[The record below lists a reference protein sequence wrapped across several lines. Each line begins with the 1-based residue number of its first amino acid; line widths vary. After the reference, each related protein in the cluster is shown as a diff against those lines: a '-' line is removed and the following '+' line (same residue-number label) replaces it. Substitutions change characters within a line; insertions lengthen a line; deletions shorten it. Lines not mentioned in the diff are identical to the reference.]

1 VAKDRTGSDG
11 LGPLEAEV
19 MDIIWAAAEPVSV
32 REVVDRLNHGRGESL
47 AYTTV
52 MTVMSRLAGKDVL
65 ARTRAGRGFVYEATT
80 TDVAGIA
87 VRGVI
92 GVHGEAAIAH
102 FLEAARADPAIL
114 ERLRALLK
122 EEAR

>member
-1 VAKDRTGSDG
+1 MAKDRTGSDG
-11 LGPLEAEV
+11 LGPLEAAV
-19 MDIIWAAAEPVSV
+19 MDIVWAAAEPVSV

-52 MTVMSRLAGKDVL
+52 MTVMSRLAAKDVL
-65 ARTRAGRGFVYEATT
+65 ARTRAGRGYVYEATT

-92 GVHGEAAIAH
+92 GAHGEAAIAH
-102 FLEAARADPAIL
+102 FVEAARADPAIL
-114 ERLRALLK
+114 KRLRALLK
-122 EEAR
+122 AQAR